1 MAGLFSTIGSTIASP
16 LTNGLGSSSPVKI
29 SGKVTDEK
37 GAPMPGVSV
46 VVKGTTTG
54 ILTDFEGNY
63 TLTVTDSKNSL
74 VFSFMGY
81 VAQEIVVSTQTT
93 INVKLLE
100 NVVNIEQ
107 VVVVGYGKINKK
119 DITGAVSSITASEM
133 NKGVYSSPAQM
144 LQGKVPGLNITRS
157 GDPTASPSIKFKG
170 TFNTLHRSRNGTVLC
185 HRWCSRSLNRCSC
198 SRQHR

>member
-1 MAGLFSTIGSTIASP
+1 MAILFSPTGFAFASP
-16 LTNGLGSSSPVKI
+16 VVNGSESASPVKI
-29 SGKVTDEK
+29 TGKVTDDK

-54 ILTDFEGNY
+54 ILTDIEGNY
-63 TLTVTDSKNSL
+63 TLNVPDSKNSV
-74 VFSFMGY
+74 VFSFVGY
-81 VAQEIVVSTQTT
+81 IAQEIVVGTQTT
-93 INVKLLE
+93 INVKLAE

-119 DITGAVSSITASEM
+119 DITGAVSSIAASEM

-157 GDPTASPSIKFKG
+157 GDPTASPS
-170 TFNTLHRSRNGTVLC
+170 
-185 HRWCSRSLNRCSC
+185 
-198 SRQHR
+198 